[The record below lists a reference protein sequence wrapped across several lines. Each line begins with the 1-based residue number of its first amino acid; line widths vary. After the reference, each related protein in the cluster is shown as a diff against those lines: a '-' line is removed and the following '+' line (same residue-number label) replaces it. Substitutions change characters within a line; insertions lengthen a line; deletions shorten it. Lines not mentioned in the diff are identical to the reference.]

1 MKRLIFYCLTMCLI
15 FIGLPASAQQKQK
28 FSVANFEYNP
38 FDMAAQSAKLDGS
51 GNRYA
56 IIKVS
61 STNPDDDLK
70 EYTFNFG
77 NLRSF
82 VEEHDNEL
90 WVYVQKNAKTVTITR
105 NGYVPVNRYDL
116 KTTIESGK
124 TYTLLLST
132 ATTVIYKQMLQFVVS
147 PANSNAI
154 VTVRSS
160 KKDAKDEV
168 LGTVDANGSIVTALE
183 YGVYTYSVIS
193 PNHQVSEGRITLND
207 KTKTFVEQVE
217 LYEGQPYQSQGENT
231 SDVKFT
237 LSPSVNNAQV
247 LIKQAKPGAQ
257 EVLLGITDSTGTITA
272 TIDNDKYSYRVVSAD
287 YHIAGGEL
295 DLTAKP
301 PVTDVEVELRP
312 NFSTVTLFVD
322 MDADIYLNGDLK
334 GSRTWTGV
342 LKSGKYQVECKREKH
357 RNSVQVI
364 TVGDDDVRDFKLT
377 PPEPI
382 TGALAISSTP
392 LASTVSIDGKEYGKT
407 PLNVNDIL
415 VGNYKLTLSHE
426 GYMTKEQPLEVK
438 EGQVSELNIELYAGG
453 LFTFESDPEGAELY
467 INGNKVGETP
477 YSQEMLSGDYEVRLQ
492 KPKYIDFTKKIRLE
506 ANTLQH
512 KFKMK
517 HQLIKKNSFYWQFS
531 GQAGSALGAGL
542 NLGFYAHNF
551 NMEFFGTYMFDT
563 EKLYRYSVNN
573 HEEGEVKGIMM
584 GGKLGYG
591 IKLSRMFRITP
602 QVGGAHLLITDFGDS
617 YADFVTVGVRGEMLL
632 SRGFGISLTPEAS
645 FAVKKGKLYEQISEV
660 SSKVKGWSDGFNAR
674 FGLFFNL

>member
-1 MKRLIFYCLTMCLI
+1 MKRLIFFCLTLCLV
-15 FIGLPASAQQKQK
+15 LVSMTASAQQKQK
-28 FSVANFEYNP
+28 FSIANFEYDP

-82 VEEHDNEL
+82 VEDHDNEL
-90 WVYVQKNAKTVTITR
+90 WVYVQKNAKTVTINR
-105 NGYVPVNRYDL
+105 EGYVPVNRFDL

-154 VTVRSS
+154 VTVKST
-160 KKDAKDEV
+160 KKDSKDIV
-168 LGTVDANGSIVTALE
+168 LGRVDDNGTIVTGLE

-193 PNHQVSEGRITLND
+193 PNHQVSEGRITLKD

-217 LYEGQPYQSQGENT
+217 LYEGTPYQPKGDKT
-231 SDVKFT
+231 TDVKFT
-237 LSPSVNNAQV
+237 LSPAVENAIV
-247 LIKQAKPGAQ
+247 LIKQSKPGAQ
-257 EVLLGITDSTGTITA
+257 EELLGIIDSTGTMTK
-272 TIDNDKYSYRVVSAD
+272 TIDNEKYTYRVVSD
-287 YHIAGGEL
+287 NYHISGGQI
-295 DLTAKP
+295 DLTEKTP
-301 PVTDVEVELRP
+301 LTDIDVEMKP
-312 NFSTVTLFVD
+312 NFSKVTLFVD

-334 GSRTWTGV
+334 GQRTWTGV

-382 TGALAISSTP
+382 TGALAITSMP
-392 LASTVSIDGKEYGKT
+392 LAATVSIDGKEYGKT

-415 VGNYKLTLSHE
+415 VGNYKLALTHE

-438 EGQVSELNIELYAGG
+438 EGQVSEVNIELFAGG
-453 LFTFESDPEGAELY
+453 LFSFESDPEGAELY
-467 INGNKVGETP
+467 INGNKVGATP
-477 YSQEMLSGDYEVRLQ
+477 FSQEMLSGDYELRLT
-492 KPKYIDFTKKIRLE
+492 KPKYLDLTKKIRLE
-506 ANTLQH
+506 ATSPLV
-512 KFKMK
+512 KLKMK
-517 HQLIKKNSFYWQFS
+517 HQLIKKHSFYWQFS
-531 GQAGSALGAGL
+531 AQAGSALGAGV
-542 NLGFYAHNF
+542 NLGFYINHF
-551 NMEFFGTYMFDT
+551 NMEFFGTYMLDK
-563 EKLYRYSVNN
+563 ENIYQYSVN
-573 HEEGEVKGIMM
+573 HHDSWELQAVAL

-591 IKLSRMFRITP
+591 INLNRMFRITP
-602 QVGGAHLLITDFGDS
+602 QVGGAHLLFLDDES
-617 YADFVTVGVRGEMLL
+617 YADFVTAGIRGEMLL

-645 FAVKKGKLYEQISEV
+645 FAVKKGKFYEEV
-660 SSKVKGWSDGFNAR
+660 SALSSKVKGWSEGFNVR
-674 FGLFFNL
+674 FGMFFNF